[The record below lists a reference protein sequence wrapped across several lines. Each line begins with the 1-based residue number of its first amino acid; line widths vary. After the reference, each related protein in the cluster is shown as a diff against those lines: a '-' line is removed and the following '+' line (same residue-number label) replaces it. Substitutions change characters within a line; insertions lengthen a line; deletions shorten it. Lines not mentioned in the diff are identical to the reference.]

1 MNLYTRRVGVS
12 IWLFLHRF
20 RILRQRPGRDNRAQA
35 VHLYSLSENSDLA
48 HIPEA
53 FYRRRQP
60 GSGLIECASVSPSI
74 LPRMS
79 RLNPRQQEAVNYV
92 GGPLLVLAGA
102 GSGKTSVIT
111 RKIAHLVQKCGIQAR
126 HIVAMTFTNKAARE
140 MKERVGTLLK
150 GSEARGLTVST
161 FHNLGMNII
170 RKEYAALGYKPGFS
184 IFDDGDIKALL
195 TDIMQKEYA
204 GDDGADE
211 IKNYID
217 SWKNDLI
224 LPDEALAGA
233 RGPKEQTAAIVYLH
247 YQRTLKA
254 YNAVDFNDLIL
265 LPVKLFQEHKD
276 ILEKWQNRIRYLLV
290 DEYQDTNSSQYLLVK
305 LLVGMRNQITVVG
318 DDDQSIYAWRGARP
332 ENLMLLKEDYP
343 SLKVV
348 MLEQNYRSTSR
359 ILKCANTLIANNPHA
374 FEKQLWS
381 EMGMGDE
388 IRVIRTRNEDAEC
401 ERVALEILTEH
412 LRTERPYSD
421 FAILYRGN
429 YQAKL
434 MELKLQHHQI
444 PYRLSGGT
452 SFFARQEVKDLMS
465 YFRLLVNPD
474 DDNAFLRVINVPRR
488 EIGSTTL
495 EKLGNYATERKIS
508 MYAATDEI
516 GLGEHLD
523 SRYTERLARF
533 KRWMDGVRQQCA
545 QSDPIAALRSMIMD
559 IDYEQW
565 LRQNASSDKVA
576 EARMGN
582 VWFLVE
588 ALKNTLEKDE
598 DGEMT
603 IEEAI
608 GKLVLR
614 DMLERQQEEEDG
626 AEGVQMM
633 TMHASKGLEFPS
645 VYIIGFEEEILP
657 HRSSIE
663 ADSIEEER
671 RLAYVGITR
680 AKRNLALTFAAK
692 RKQYGEIIDCTP
704 SRFLDELPQED
715 LVWEGQEDAPVEVK
729 AARGNDALA
738 NMRAMLKK

>member
-1 MNLYTRRVGVS
+1 
-12 IWLFLHRF
+12 
-20 RILRQRPGRDNRAQA
+20 
-35 VHLYSLSENSDLA
+35 
-48 HIPEA
+48 
-53 FYRRRQP
+53 
-60 GSGLIECASVSPSI
+60 
-74 LPRMS
+74 MS
-79 RLNPRQQEAVNYV
+79 RLNSRQQEAVHYV
-92 GGPLLVLAGA
+92 SGPLLVLAGA

-111 RKIAHLVQKCGIQAR
+111 RKIAYLVQECGIAAR
-126 HIVAMTFTNKAARE
+126 YIVAMTFTNKAARE
-140 MKERVGTLLK
+140 MKERVGSLLK
-150 GSEARGLTVST
+150 GSQAHGLTVST

-170 RKEYAALGYKPGFS
+170 RKEYARLGYKPGFS
-184 IFDDGDIKALL
+184 IFDDGDIKGLL
-195 TDIMQKEYA
+195 SDIMQKEYQ

-211 IKNYID
+211 VKNLI
-217 SWKNDLI
+217 SNWKNDLV
-224 LPDEALAGA
+224 LPEQALSQA
-233 RGPKEQTAAIVYLH
+233 RTPKEQTAAIVYLH

-254 YNAVDFNDLIL
+254 YNAVDFDDLIL
-265 LPVKLFQEHKD
+265 LPVKLFQEHAD

-290 DEYQDTNSSQYLLVK
+290 DEYQDTNASQYLLVK
-305 LLVGMRNQITVVG
+305 LLVGMRNQFTVVG

-332 ENLMLLKEDYP
+332 ENLMQLKKDYP

-359 ILKCANTLIANNPHA
+359 ILKCANVLIANNPHA

-381 EMGMGDE
+381 EMGHGDE

-412 LRTERPYSD
+412 LRTGRPYNE

-452 SFFARQEVKDLMS
+452 SFFARQEVKDIMS

-488 EIGSTTL
+488 EIGSATL
-495 EKLGNYATERKIS
+495 EKLGNYATSRKIS
-508 MYAATDEI
+508 MYAASAEI
-516 GLGEHLD
+516 GLNEHLD
-523 SRYTERLARF
+523 SRYTERLSRF
-533 KRWMDGVRQQCA
+533 KHYMDRLREQCA
-545 QSDPIAALRSMIMD
+545 QHDPIAALRSMVMD
-559 IDYEQW
+559 IDYETW
-565 LRQNASSDKVA
+565 LRHNASNDKVA

-582 VWFLVE
+582 VWFLID
-588 ALKNTLEKDE
+588 ALKNTLERDE
-598 DGEMT
+598 EGDMT
-603 IEEAI
+603 IEDAI

-614 DMLERQQEEEDG
+614 DMLERQQEEEEG

-633 TMHASKGLEFPS
+633 TIHASKGLEFPS
-645 VYIIGFEEEILP
+645 VYIIGVEEEILP

-663 ADSIEEER
+663 ADTIEEER

-680 AKRNLALTFAAK
+680 AKRNLTLTFAAK
-692 RKQYGEIIDCTP
+692 RKQYGEIVDCTP
-704 SRFLDELPQED
+704 SRFLDELPPED
-715 LVWEGQEDAPVEVK
+715 LRWEGNEDAPVEVK

-738 NMRAMLKK
+738 NMRALLKR

>member
-1 MNLYTRRVGVS
+1 MTEPSKLPHHGVPEHQPAAGG
-12 IWLFLHRF
+12 IAA
-20 RILRQRPGRDNRAQA
+20 RARAAAGPQY
-35 VHLYSLSENSDLA
+35 LN
-48 HIPEA
+48 
-53 FYRRRQP
+53 
-60 GSGLIECASVSPSI
+60 G
-74 LPRMS
+74 
-79 RLNPRQQEAVNYV
+79 LNPEQREAVETLD
-92 GGPLLVLAGA
+92 GPVLVLAGA
-102 GSGKTSVIT
+102 GTGKTRVLTT
-111 RKIAHLVQKCGIQAR
+111 RIAHILSQGRAR
-126 HIVAMTFTNKAARE
+126 PQEILSVTFTNKAARE

-170 RKEYAALGYKPGFS
+170 RKEYARLGYKPGFS

-195 TDIMQKEYA
+195 TDIMQKEYS

-211 IKNYID
+211 IKNLID

-224 LPDEALAGA
+224 LPDEALAKA

-265 LPVKLFQEHKD
+265 LPVKLFQEHPD

-290 DEYQDTNSSQYLLVK
+290 DEYQDTNASQYLLVK
-305 LLVGMRNQITVVG
+305 MLVGMRNQFTVVG

-359 ILKCANTLIANNPHA
+359 ILKCANILIANNPHV

-381 EMGMGDE
+381 EMGHGDE
-388 IRVIRTRNEDAEC
+388 IRVIRTRNEEAEC

-412 LRTERPYSD
+412 LRTQRPYSD

-495 EKLGNYATERKIS
+495 EKLGNYASERGIS
-508 MYAATDEI
+508 MYAAADEI
-516 GLGEHLD
+516 GLGAHLD
-523 SRYTERLARF
+523 SRYAERLARF
-533 KRWMDGVRQQCA
+533 KNWMDNVRQQCA
-545 QSDPIAALRSMIMD
+545 QNDPIAAIRSMVMD
-559 IDYEQW
+559 IDYENW

-576 EARMGN
+576 DARMGN
-582 VWFLVE
+582 VWFLVD

-598 DGEMT
+598 DGDMT
-603 IEEAI
+603 IEDAI

-614 DMLERQQEEEDG
+614 DMLERQQEEEEG

-663 ADSIEEER
+663 ADTIEEER

-692 RKQYGEIIDCTP
+692 RKQYGEVIDCTP
-704 SRFLDELPQED
+704 SRFLDELPPED
-715 LVWEGQEDAPVEVK
+715 LVWEGMEEAPVEVK

-738 NMRAMLKK
+738 AMRAMLKR

>member
-1 MNLYTRRVGVS
+1 
-12 IWLFLHRF
+12 
-20 RILRQRPGRDNRAQA
+20 
-35 VHLYSLSENSDLA
+35 
-48 HIPEA
+48 
-53 FYRRRQP
+53 
-60 GSGLIECASVSPSI
+60 
-74 LPRMS
+74 MS

-92 GGPLLVLAGA
+92 GGPMLVLAGA

-111 RKIAHLVQKCGIQAR
+111 RKIAYLIQQCGIRAQY
-126 HIVAMTFTNKAARE
+126 IVAVAFTNKAARE
-140 MKERVGTLLK
+140 MKERVSSLLR
-150 GSEARGLTVST
+150 GGEGRGLTVST
-161 FHNLGMNII
+161 FHNLGLNII
-170 RKEYAALGYKPGFS
+170 RKEYAKLGYKPGFS
-184 IFDDGDIKALL
+184 IFDEGDIKALL

-204 GDDGADE
+204 GDDGVDE
-211 IKNYID
+211 IKGYIGN
-217 SWKNDLI
+217 WKNDLI
-224 LPDEALAGA
+224 TPEDALANA
-233 RGPKEQTAAIVYLH
+233 RNPKEQTAAIVYTH

-254 YNAVDFNDLIL
+254 YNAVDFDDLIMQ
-265 LPVKLFQEHKD
+265 PVKLFQDHPEV
-276 ILEKWQNRIRYLLV
+276 LEKWRNKVRYMLV
-290 DEYQDTNSSQYLLVK
+290 DEYQDTNASQYLLVK
-305 LLVGMRNQITVVG
+305 LLVQERAHFTVVG

-332 ENLMLLKEDYP
+332 ENLMQLKEDFP

-359 ILKCANTLIANNPHA
+359 ILKCANVLIANNPHA

-381 EMGMGDE
+381 EMGHGDA
-388 IRVIRTRNEDAEC
+388 IRVIRCRNEEAEA
-401 ERVALEILTEH
+401 ERVAMEILTLH
-412 LRTERPYSD
+412 LKTQRPYSD

-434 MELKLQHHQI
+434 IELKLQHHQI

-495 EKLGNYATERKIS
+495 EKLGNYATARKIS
-508 MYAATDEI
+508 MYQACDEM

-523 SRYTERLARF
+523 SRFTDRLSRF
-533 KRWMDGVRQQCA
+533 KRYMDTLRQQCA
-545 QSDPIAALRSMIMD
+545 QNDPIAALRSMVMD
-559 IDYEQW
+559 IDYETWVRSQT
-565 LRQNASSDKVA
+565 SSDKA
-576 EARMGN
+576 ADFRMGN
-582 VWFLVE
+582 VWFLID

-598 DGEMT
+598 EGEMT

-608 GKLVLR
+608 AKLVLR
-614 DMLERQQEEEDG
+614 DMLERQQEEEEG

-633 TMHASKGLEFPS
+633 TLHASKGLEFPY
-645 VYIIGFEEEILP
+645 VFILGMEEEILP

-663 ADSIEEER
+663 ADTIEEER

-680 AKRNLALTFAAK
+680 ARQNLAMTFAAK
-692 RKQYGEIIDCTP
+692 RKQYGEVIECMP

-715 LVWEGQEDAPVEVK
+715 LEWEGQEDAPVEVK

-738 NMRAMLKK
+738 AMRAMLKR